1 MATSMTSQSP
11 ADPPAKAP
19 ALSPSR
25 QPLPLSASQESQ
37 VRELYHKRVRN
48 KCADEV
54 RDFASCAMNHT
65 FTATIMC
72 RKEQKAM
79 NTCMMKYANQAEMD
93 AARAEWFATIDQRK
107 QQREEKE
114 EKRKKDEVFWRQW
127 WDKDLSK
134 KPGEAGEGK

>member
-1 MATSMTSQSP
+1 
-11 ADPPAKAP
+11 
-19 ALSPSR
+19 
-25 QPLPLSASQESQ
+25 
-37 VRELYHKRVRN
+37 
-48 KCADEV
+48 
-54 RDFASCAMNHT
+54 
-65 FTATIMC
+65 
-72 RKEQKAM
+72 
-79 NTCMMKYANQAEMD
+79 AEMD

>member
-1 MATSMTSQSP
+1 M
-11 ADPPAKAP
+11 
-19 ALSPSR
+19 
-25 QPLPLSASQESQ
+25 
-37 VRELYHKRVRN
+37 
-48 KCADEV
+48 
-54 RDFASCAMNHT
+54 DFASCAMNHT

-72 RKEQKAM
+72 RQEQKAM

>member
-1 MATSMTSQSP
+1 MKYEVGHLNSP
-11 ADPPAKAP
+11 LFPIQNNH
-19 ALSPSR
+19 ST
-25 QPLPLSASQESQ
+25 
-37 VRELYHKRVRN
+37 VRKRTRTDKN
-48 KCADEV
+48 TPGTHT
-54 RDFASCAMNHT
+54 DFASCAMNHT

-72 RKEQKAM
+72 RQEQKAM